1 MDTQILHDKLD
12 LIQWL
17 TSLEDESIIEK
28 LIKFRKQETK
38 DWWNEIS
45 EAEKKSIELG
55 LKDAENGKL
64 KSHSDARKLYDKWL

>member
-45 EAEKKSIELG
+45 EAEKKSIESG

-64 KSHSDARKLYDKWL
+64 KPHSDARKLYDKWL